1 MDGNQ
6 TLIDEIEQ
14 FCRGAGIAE
23 STFGRQVVND
33 GKFVGRL
40 RSGCGVTTTTVT
52 RVRRYMSAR
61 SPAAKPAAAS
71 MRAAS
76 PAEPVKSEAANE
88 TAPIDGDKRH
98 AFRFYDN
105 RQKYLMFVN
114 TCSEKRVVAERVGM
128 ELAHVHPR
136 PPALRVFDAGMGDGT
151 VLARVMRQMH
161 RRFSTLPF
169 YIVGKEISLEDVRL
183 SLEKMPDR
191 FNEHPATVLVITNL
205 YYTESPWLTP
215 RSMQAAATLNWLEVP
230 LAGDSAHDFDEQIT
244 NLQPTLSEG
253 WQVRPS
259 PKTGNPLY
267 VRPSMLVLYREDH
280 KFLLDSII
288 PRPGQARADY
298 DLVIA
303 SQPYRA
309 RMPVEFKAQKV
320 IAPLAKGLC
329 AGRADASPIQSAKS
343 DRTSGKGPGAG
354 RADARYSLPW
364 PRSRAR
370 YHSQDLARRGPFQDQ
385 SSRITQGPETGDRP
399 HSPRPRELDL
409 HFNTYSDK
417 RAIFRYDMHTL
428 PTELDG
434 GGIGTSTLLAA
445 WNAATYVAQ
454 IEDERLEDVIHDGS
468 YLDATREVL
477 TERGGLWFY
486 DESFVVSR
494 RRG

>member
-1 MDGNQ
+1 
-6 TLIDEIEQ
+6 
-14 FCRGAGIAE
+14 
-23 STFGRQVVND
+23 
-33 GKFVGRL
+33 
-40 RSGCGVTTTTVT
+40 
-52 RVRRYMSAR
+52 
-61 SPAAKPAAAS
+61 

-320 IAPLAKGLC
+320 IAPLAKGL
-329 AGRADASPIQSAKS
+329 AQGGRMLGIHSHGRDPGLDIIRKIWPGEDPFKTNRHELLKVLKQEIG
-343 DRTSGKGPGAG
+343 RTH
-354 RADARYSLPW
+354 R
-364 PRSRAR
+364 
-370 YHSQDLARRGPFQDQ
+370 DLN
-385 SSRITQGPETGDRP
+385 
-399 HSPRPRELDL
+399 
-409 HFNTYSDK
+409 FNTYSDK

>member
-320 IAPLAKGLC
+320 IAPLAKGL
-329 AGRADASPIQSAKS
+329 AQGGRMLGIHSHGRDPGLDIIRKIWPGEDPFKTNRHELLKVLKQEIG
-343 DRTSGKGPGAG
+343 RTH
-354 RADARYSLPW
+354 R
-364 PRSRAR
+364 
-370 YHSQDLARRGPFQDQ
+370 DLN
-385 SSRITQGPETGDRP
+385 
-399 HSPRPRELDL
+399 
-409 HFNTYSDK
+409 FNTYSDK